1 MIRLGVTAVAVAIA
15 LSPLAAYAGEKT
27 VILNVDNASCELC
40 APIVKKSLSRVEGVK
55 SVQITEANAESGAVA
70 TVTFDDATA
79 DVPKLIAAATNAGY
93 PARLQ
98 N

>member
-1 MIRLGVTAVAVAIA
+1 MRFRTLAMAAAIASLFASGATAAERTVTLKVDGMYCGLCGPTVRKSLERVQGVTKVQ
-15 LSPLAAYAGEKT
+15 
-27 VILNVDNASCELC
+27 VDQ
-40 APIVKKSLSRVEGVK
+40 KKE
-55 SVQITEANAESGAVA
+55 IA